1 MKKTRFAAI
10 LMAMVM
16 LVMSI
21 GLSVSAVD
29 AYSSTNQSS
38 LTNVQ
43 LSNGVITGHFNIYG
57 WLNNIVVYTGNGTSG
72 TQVGSY
78 ANPAGDWTTEADFS
92 ITLSDGGTSTSGY
105 TVYMTNTQNSQSVS
119 AYLEYTGP
127 SYLMK
132 FQRNGADISAVTLG
146 LNEGTASGFSF
157 VYESGGTYTYTVS
170 NNSIITVNK
179 SGDNFTITPKAV
191 GTATITATCNGTTS
205 ADLVVTVTDDSTLTA
220 QWYDTGATIA
230 NGSSF
235 SGQATVVYGFGVEAY
250 PDNYTVTLSNNT
262 ANATYASS
270 TVAGQ
275 YPNTIVAANE
285 GSVTVNIA
293 GQTKTISFTVN
304 FTAAPEPV
312 FGFFTDSACQTEA
325 EPLVAVAK
333 NASVTIY
340 TNENVASWNVEG
352 NGITYTTTATSIT
365 ITGVTVDSITT
376 ITARD
381 SSNNTLGWFD
391 AYVTTADEPEPQP
404 TTVDAF
410 VFKVGETNAYW
421 ITYDYAF
428 EVEVPCQYVGGA
440 TYVPFRVI
448 AQAAGAK
455 SVSFDASANTVTLVN
470 AYDMTFVLTVDSTE
484 CTVTYNGETQPATIN
499 AAPTFID
506 GAVCLP
512 VRDVANVTFAS
523 VEYVV
528 DQGGQGYVLVSATKL
543 SADDTAAAIAAYDAK
558 F

>member
-21 GLSVSAVD
+21 GLSVSAAD
-29 AYSSTNQSS
+29 GQSASGQST

-43 LSNGVITGHFNIYG
+43 LNNGVITGHFNSFG
-57 WLNNIVVYTGNGTSG
+57 WLNNITAYAGNGTSG
-72 TQVGSY
+72 TQVGVFT
-78 ANPAGDWTTEADFS
+78 PATWSMEGDFS
-92 ITLSDGGTSTSGY
+92 INLSDGGAGTNGY
-105 TVYMTNTQNSQSVS
+105 TVYMTNTSGNEAVTV
-119 AYLEYTGP
+119 YIPYTGP

-132 FQRNGADISAVTLG
+132 FQRNGSDISAVTLG

-157 VYESGGTYTYTVS
+157 VYESGGSYTYTVS

-205 ADLVVTVTDDSTLTA
+205 ADLVVTVTDDSTLSA
-220 QWYDTGATIA
+220 QWYDTGATIT
-230 NGSSF
+230 NGASF

-250 PDNYTVTLSNNT
+250 PDNYNVTLSNNT

-304 FTAAPEPV
+304 FSAAPEPV
-312 FGFFTDSACQTEA
+312 FGFFTDSSCQTEA
-325 EPLVAVAK
+325 EPLVAVQK

-340 TNENVASWNVEG
+340 TNENVANWNVSG

-391 AYVTTADEPEPQP
+391 AYVTTADEPDPDP
-404 TTVDAF
+404 DPIDAF
-410 VFKVGETNAYW
+410 VFKVGYTTAYW
-421 ITYDYAF
+421 MTYDYSF

-455 SVSFDASANTVTLVN
+455 SVTYNQNEATVTLVN
-470 AYDMTFVLTVDSTE
+470 SSDMTFILNIDSTE
-484 CTVTYNGETQPATIN
+484 CTVIYGGQSQPASIN
-499 AAPTFID
+499 SAP
-506 GAVCLP
+506 
-512 VRDVANVTFAS
+512 
-523 VEYVV
+523 
-528 DQGGQGYVLVSATKL
+528 
-543 SADDTAAAIAAYDAK
+543 
-558 F
+558 